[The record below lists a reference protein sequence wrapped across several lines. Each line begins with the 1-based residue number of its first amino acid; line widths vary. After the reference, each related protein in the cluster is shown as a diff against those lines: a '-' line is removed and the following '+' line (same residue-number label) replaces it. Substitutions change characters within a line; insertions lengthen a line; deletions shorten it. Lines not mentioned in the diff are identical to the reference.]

1 MKQTQFVYKQIGH
14 EMLACN
20 MDTQMLSEK
29 TGIPYYT
36 LRSRFR
42 GESSFT
48 LDDAIR
54 IHKVIGTGLS
64 IEQLFER
71 DDAL

>member
-1 MKQTQFVYKQIGH
+1 MKQTPFVYKQIGH
-14 EMLACN
+14 EMLAHN
-20 MDTQMLSEK
+20 MDTQMLSEA

-54 IHKVIGTGLS
+54 IHKVIGIGLS

>member
-1 MKQTQFVYKQIGH
+1 MRQAPFVYKQIGH
-14 EMLACN
+14 EMLSCN
-20 MDTQMLSEK
+20 IDTQRLAEM
-29 TGIPYYT
+29 TGIPYHT

-54 IHKVIGTGLS
+54 IHKVIGTNMS

-71 DDAL
+71 DDAQ

>member
-1 MKQTQFVYKQIGH
+1 MKQSPFVYKQIGH

-20 MDTQMLSEK
+20 MDTQKLSEV

-54 IHKVIGTGLS
+54 IHKVIGTGMS

-71 DDAL
+71 DDAP

>member
-1 MKQTQFVYKQIGH
+1 MRSQLVYKKIGH
-14 EMLACN
+14 ELLANN
-20 MDTQMLSEK
+20 MDTQMLAEA

-54 IHKVIGTGLS
+54 IHKVIGSHMS

-71 DDAL
+71 DDVH